1 MKVNRD
7 AARVRAREALDRG
20 GRWWRAG
27 APWRRATA
35 RRAVAVGLTGLLLF
49 GQVPAA
55 AWAAEAEALGHVAQN
70 VVAFAQNAGEGVA
83 ATDAVGAE
91 GTAADGA
98 AGAGDTAAGADSAE
112 GTIATDAGD
121 GATSAATDD
130 ASPETAADAAP
141 ATDAP
146 ATDAAAPSAADGTTA
161 PGAASQAHTGA
172 AYLLIQDAKDAASSE
187 GRVEGAVS
195 AGATLWANLFIGGED
210 ADGADA
216 DAAVA
221 AQDGWSYQWYACG
234 TASAR
239 IDDYEPI
246 AGQTAQSLVLT
257 EDLAEQ
263 LAGSYLAVAVT
274 VDGECHVGPA
284 ERFGTAQGAL
294 DTVSPVG
301 PVTAPPASASAGA
314 ASTAP
319 EAAGTSD
326 AATAGADESPATDE
340 GVASLAVTAA
350 AGDAAIADAAVGA
363 APARDAGRYTLSGI
377 KLSSSGQAAQAGNVI
392 TATAQVRQGYYDVAA
407 PADAALSFI
416 WEVQDEAGSW
426 QPLDERLAA
435 SGKGDL
441 LLLDGYVGKTLRV
454 RASALD
460 NEVVSESFTVLAAG
474 TYDLLRVTTSPL
486 VSSSTTQLFTGDTV
500 TATVQAR
507 RLGGSATYGDNVTGD
522 VAIQWYAAD
531 AAEGPFAA
539 IDGADG
545 ASLTIGADLAGFYL
559 KAVATSGS
567 STVEIAAANPVIDA
581 TSLAGIAAKLADES
595 WRPEFTYGVDTNLN
609 DVLRAKLAHMGAD
622 DVAVRTVAVEVSQ
635 PAEGAVLGI
644 STDDASNGAITYF
657 FMDPDDLTGW
667 GGFIGYRTF
676 TPTFELARD
685 GETVLFT
692 PERMATM
699 PWDEARV
706 EEMLASDAAAALAI
720 GYTAGDAAESV
731 TQDVTLPL
739 KLADKSWST
748 VSWTSSD
755 EDVVRVTG
763 NSWDK
768 TMTGAVTRPAEDA
781 EVTLTATVGVVTS
794 GGPEVAV
801 EVPFTL
807 TVKADPAAIEEETA
821 ALAAKVDAAFTPD
834 ALTYSA
840 DGAAVDAAA
849 VAGDLQLPTTRAL
862 GIDGKYYT
870 VAYAAST
877 DALVINGYRANV
889 YQPLPGGAPREVEL
903 ALTVTSKDNPAITAT
918 KTIALTVSPLT
929 AEAIDAELALMEEAA
944 AGYAAA
950 LLDGQGA
957 DAVTGDLAIF
967 QKAYRAED
975 GSLAW
980 ARDYAEASAAG
991 DGIET
996 VDLEADDEMGVVPG
1010 HWFKSSDA
1018 GVVAHDTLRV
1028 TQPEYDTQVTV
1039 TSMLASERFARY
1051 AERYADDATWGPAFT
1066 RLAGQEVRATFTV
1079 AGTRGPEDPDVEATV
1094 AIIGADAFGEDQV
1107 WVART
1112 SYDLAKGSTAA
1123 DLIEAALADAGLA
1136 HEASGVGTEGYYLST
1151 ITAAD
1156 GRVLGWDEA
1165 TGKYWQLFVD
1175 GAASDTGAGQV
1186 ALEPGTDVV
1195 LYYAPYGA
1203 SPEDIGKAKIT
1214 VTAQII
1220 GPDAGGADASW
1231 MGLTEISLPQGS
1243 TAADLT
1249 ERALALAGLEADTG
1263 TGSYGWFLNSITSPI
1278 TGESLGT
1285 VETSPGTWS
1294 YWQLFVDGAASD
1306 LGAGSVELDP
1316 GTQVVWY
1323 YSAYGAELPANDVT
1337 VDPDA
1342 WDERPSDWEA
1352 AWEGFA
1358 PGALAGI
1365 ATPTEGGELAWAV
1378 ATGATPG
1385 SASAVYQ
1392 SDPVIAGGRVF
1403 LAVGDTLRAYDSA
1416 TGAELARATLATSID
1431 SVCRLVFADGLIVVP
1446 LHGGRLQV
1454 LTADTLTTVSLTS
1467 ELAAGA
1473 QALSS
1478 VTVRDGYAYFGTT
1491 DGAGAAGALFCVN
1504 LRTGAVAWSTT
1515 GSGDAGYYWTGAVRA
1530 GDRVVAV
1537 DGAGTVRS
1545 LDAATGAD
1553 EQTLALGAAARAA
1566 LVADPSDAS
1575 TLYAVTQDG
1584 TLHRI
1589 TVAADGSLALTD
1601 SVRFAASSTST
1612 PTIADGRAY
1621 VGGAT
1626 EGYTGVLAV
1635 IDLATMTVEHEVT
1648 GFANEAPLPGDVK
1661 AAPTVAVQGDA
1672 TYVYFTCNAAT
1683 GAVYRYRLGDDAAV
1697 LVYEP
1702 TGAYADW
1709 CMASVAVDAEGAL
1722 YYVNDSG
1729 HLFRIDAGAALPDPE
1744 APADPE
1750 GSGTSDGAGQSG
1762 TASGAGGATGGT
1774 VPQIVLTGT
1783 AADAAASNGDAA
1795 DAADAESQSLLSA
1808 FARVGEDGAV
1818 AAASAADATEGPRA
1832 PLAAVFLL
1840 AIAAGVILI
1849 IGLVVTRRRA
1859 GEE

>member
-7 AARVRAREALDRG
+7 AARARAREALDRG

-27 APWRRATA
+27 TPWWRTTA

-70 VVAFAQNAGEGVA
+70 VVEFAESAGEGVA

-98 AGAGDTAAGADSAE
+98 AGAGDTAAGADAAE
-112 GTIATDAGD
+112 GTIAAGTGD
-121 GATSAATDD
+121 GAASVATDD

-146 ATDAAAPSAADGTTA
+146 AIDAATPSAADGTTA
-161 PGAASQAHTGA
+161 PDAASQAHTGA

-187 GRVEGAVS
+187 GHVEGAVS
-195 AGATLWANLFIGGED
+195 AGATLWANLFIGAED

-221 AQDGWSYQWYACG
+221 AQDGWTYQWYACG

-257 EDLAEQ
+257 EDLAER

-274 VDGECHVGPA
+274 VDGERHVGPA
-284 ERFGTAQGAL
+284 ERSGTAQGAL
-294 DTVSPVG
+294 DAVSPVG
-301 PVTAPPASASAGA
+301 PVAAPPASESAGTE
-314 ASTAP
+314 STAP
-319 EAAGTSD
+319 D
-326 AATAGADESPATDE
+326 AVGASHTATAGADESPAAGE

-350 AGDAAIADAAVGA
+350 GDAAIADAAADA
-363 APARDAGRYTLSGI
+363 ASARDAGRYTLSGI

-392 TATAQVRQGYYDVAA
+392 TATAQVRQSFYDVAA
-407 PADAALSFI
+407 PADAALSYT
-416 WEVQDEAGSW
+416 WEMLDEAGSW

-441 LLLDGYVGKTLRV
+441 LLLDGYVGRTLRV

-507 RLGGSATYGDNVTGD
+507 RLGGSATYGDDVTGD
-522 VAIQWYAAD
+522 VSIQWYAAD

-539 IDGADG
+539 IDGADE
-545 ASLTIGADLAGFYL
+545 ASLTIGADLAGSYL

-567 STVEIAAANPVIDA
+567 STVEIAAASPVIDA

-595 WRPEFTYGVDTNLN
+595 WRPELTYGVDTNVN
-609 DVLRAKLAHMGAD
+609 DVLRAKLSAMGAD
-622 DVAVRTVAVEVSQ
+622 DVAVRTVAVEVSR
-635 PAEGAVLGI
+635 PTEGAELGI

-667 GGFIGYRTF
+667 GGFTGYRTF

-692 PERMATM
+692 PERTATM

-755 EDVVRVTG
+755 EDVVKVTG

-768 TMTGAVTRPAEDA
+768 TMTGAVTRPAEDT

-794 GGPEVAV
+794 GGPEVTV

-840 DGAAVDAAA
+840 DGATVDAAA
-849 VAGDLQLPTTRAL
+849 VAGDLQLPTTRTL

-889 YQPLPGGAPREVEL
+889 YQPLPGSAPREVEL
-903 ALTVTSKDNPAITAT
+903 ALTVTRKDNPAITAT
-918 KTIALTVSPLT
+918 KAIALTVSPLA

-1028 TQPEYDTQVTV
+1028 TRPEYDTQVTV

-1051 AERYADDATWGPAFT
+1051 AERYADDAAWGPAFT

-1107 WVART
+1107 WVAST

-1151 ITAAD
+1151 ITAPD

-1195 LYYAPYGA
+1195 LYYAPFGA
-1203 SPEDIGKAKIT
+1203 TPEDIGKAKIT

-1220 GPDAGGADASW
+1220 GPDAEGADASW
-1231 MGLTEISLPQGS
+1231 MALTEISLPQGS

-1263 TGSYGWFLNSITSPI
+1263 TGSYGWFLNSITSPF

-1294 YWQLFVDGAASD
+1294 YWQLFVDGTASD

-1323 YSAYGAELPANDVT
+1323 YSAYGAELPANDVM
-1337 VDPDA
+1337 VHPDA

-1358 PGALAGI
+1358 PGALAGV

-1431 SVCRLVFADGLIVVP
+1431 SACRLVFADGLIVVP

-1491 DGAGAAGALFCVN
+1491 DGAGGAGALFCVN
-1504 LRTGAVAWSTT
+1504 LRTGAVAWSTA

-1553 EQTLALGAAARAA
+1553 EQTLALGASARSA
-1566 LVADPSDAS
+1566 LVADPSDSS

-1589 TVAADGSLALTD
+1589 SVAADGSLALAG

-1635 IDLATMTVEHEVT
+1635 IDLVTMTVEHEVT
-1648 GFANEAPLPGDVK
+1648 GFANEASLPGDVK

-1683 GAVYRYRLGDDAAV
+1683 GAVCRYRLGDDAAV
-1697 LVYEP
+1697 LVYMP

-1744 APADPE
+1744 APAYPE
-1750 GSGTSDGAGQSG
+1750 GPGTSDGAGQGGTSSG
-1762 TASGAGGATGGT
+1762 TDGAAGDA
-1774 VPQIVLTGT
+1774 VPQIVLTST
-1783 AADAAASNGDAA
+1783 AA

-1808 FARVGEDGAV
+1808 FARAGEDGAV
-1818 AAASAADATEGPRA
+1818 ATSSAADVIEGSGA
-1832 PLAAVFLL
+1832 PLAAVFLI
-1840 AIAAGVILI
+1840 AVAAGVILI
-1849 IGLVVTRRRA
+1849 IGLIVTRRRA